1 MNAKFLAAVGL
12 ASLLA
17 AWAAPA
23 GAEEV
28 VSGAPYPLSGP
39 MASYSGP
46 FLRQGTL
53 LAVDRINAEHMLGP
67 DRTLKVDIEDNA
79 GDRNQ
84 AISLMNRFASSP
96 ALGVLGVYG
105 SFLSLPAA
113 PVANDLK
120 IPLLAIAISTAIP
133 KAGPWSFT
141 ELEPAEISMTA
152 LGEYVTSKLHVK
164 KMALIY
170 DRSNDASVRMNNAL
184 RDYVVQHGT
193 KIVSQDTITAQDTN
207 FQPIATKVVNE
218 DIDSLFFEAVPPVTA
233 NFLIQARQAGLDPDI
248 KVMSSGQASSPV
260 FYNIAGKAG
269 NGLLFAVEFLPSLPG
284 KERETFVAAYRK
296 KYNKDP
302 DQNAAW
308 GYQGTMLFARAIAA
322 AGPHPDRAKVRDALA
337 AIRNAPSVLGAGTF
351 SFTAD
356 RVASY
361 PSVVVQ
367 VENGKAVPV
376 E

>member
-1 MNAKFLAAVGL
+1 MTTKFVAAAGL
-12 ASLLA
+12 ALFAMVA
-17 AWAAPA
+17 ASPLHAEDVVI
-23 GAEEV
+23 GAQF
-28 VSGAPYPLSGP
+28 PLSGP

-46 FLRQGTL
+46 FLRQGTE
-53 LAVDRINAEHMLGP
+53 LAVERINAEHMLGAG
-67 DRTLKVDIEDNA
+67 RTFKVDIEDNA

-84 AISLMNRFASSP
+84 AISLMNRFASSK
-96 ALGVLGVYG
+96 ALAVLGVYG

-120 IPLLAIAISTAIP
+120 MPLLATAISTAIP
-133 KAGPWSFT
+133 KAGIWSFT

-152 LGEYVTSKLHVK
+152 LARYVTEKLHVK
-164 KMALIY
+164 KMAMIY

-184 RDYVVQHGT
+184 RDYVASHGT
-193 KIVSQDTITAQDTN
+193 TIVSQDTITAQDTN

-233 NFLIQARQAGLDPDI
+233 NFLIQARQAGLDPAI

-269 NGLLFAVEFLPSLPG
+269 EGMLFPVEFLPNLPG
-284 KERETFVAAYRK
+284 EERQTFVAAYRK
-296 KYNKDP
+296 RYNKDP

-308 GYQGTMLFARAIAA
+308 GYQGAMVLARAIAA
-322 AGPHPDRAKVRDALA
+322 AGPDPDRAKVRDALA
-337 AIRNAPSVLGAGTF
+337 AIRNIPSVLGTGTF
-351 SFTAD
+351 SFDENRNAN
-356 RVASY
+356 Y

-367 VENGKAVPV
+367 VKDGKAVVAP
-376 E
+376 